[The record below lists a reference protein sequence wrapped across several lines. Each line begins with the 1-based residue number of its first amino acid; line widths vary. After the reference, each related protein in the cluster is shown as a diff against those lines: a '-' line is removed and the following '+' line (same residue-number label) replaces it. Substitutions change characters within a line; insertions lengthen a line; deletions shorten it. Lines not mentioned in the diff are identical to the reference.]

1 MEILAI
7 IALGSALVGAAV
19 SAFGAHQA
27 NKLFEKALNE
37 YGELNPDTFR
47 EIVTEE
53 LGPSAFEQIQRD
65 ASLREAQV
73 NALERLREIE
83 EGGGFDVRDRANL
96 NRVMGEAARADQA
109 NRSQILEGFQ
119 QRGVSG
125 SGAEYVA
132 QLQSAQQAANR
143 QHQGALDVAADARRR
158 YFDAIRERAG
168 LAGDIRSQDWREESD
183 IARAK
188 DHIDQLNWGR
198 RREDQVYNNEGRQ
211 RDFQNQLSI
220 ADRKSGIYTTQ
231 AGATRD
237 SYDKAGAAIANA
249 GQGLGE
255 YAAEGGKF
263 PWDKDKK

>member
-1 MEILAI
+1 MMTLAI

-19 SAFGAHQA
+19 SIWGAHEA
-27 NKLFEKALNE
+27 NKLFEKALDE
-37 YGELNPDTFR
+37 YGELNPDTFEEFINR
-47 EIVTEE
+47 E

-65 ASLREAQV
+65 ASLREAQMS
-73 NALERLREIE
+73 ALERLREIE
-83 EGGGFDVRDRANL
+83 ESGGFDVRDRANL

-125 SGAEYVA
+125 SGAEHVA

-143 QHQGALDVAADARRR
+143 QHQGALDVAAQARQR

-168 LAGDIRSQDWREESD
+168 LAGDIRRQDWQEESD

-188 DHIDQLNWGR
+188 DHIDQLNWN
-198 RREDQVYNNEGRQ
+198 REFDVHKDRNQGRQ
-211 RDFQNQLSI
+211 TNFQNQLGI

-231 AGATRD
+231 AGATKD
-237 SYDKAGAAIANA
+237 SFDKAGAAISNA

-255 YAAEGGKF
+255 YVAEGGKF